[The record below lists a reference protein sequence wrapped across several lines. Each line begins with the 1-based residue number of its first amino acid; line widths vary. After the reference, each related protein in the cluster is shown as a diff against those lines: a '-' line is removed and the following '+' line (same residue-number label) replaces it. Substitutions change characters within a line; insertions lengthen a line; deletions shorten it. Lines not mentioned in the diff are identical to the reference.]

1 MLKKNLSY
9 GLIILLF
16 VVFVFFFIP
25 NDKQYKVEKVLSPIE
40 FIVNGKSF
48 ILNNLSCLD
57 SNYTEN
63 NKNIAK
69 QLSISEDEAFILGNL
84 GKDWAENAILNRK
97 VSITTNDIIYYK
109 VSYKTKFMFSG
120 FCFKDSKPY
129 SKYLFEQRLNSIRRG
144 KYVVLDTNT
153 EKVYNV
159 GDIETKKLKNFLVLR
174 KNYIP
179 KNKPIKSYSYKQN
192 KISQSPPLEFI
203 SGNIKVFVSD
213 ETTKIK
219 PDRNC
224 DTFMCKEI
232 LNNINNS
239 SQTIDMAVY
248 GYSKVPKI
256 ENAITSAVKRG
267 VKVRLVCDSDS
278 KGGNIYNDTFV
289 LKKLI
294 TNNSDDKKS
303 VEANSIMHN
312 KFYIFDGKIV
322 ITGSTNLSHTD
333 MSGFNT
339 NIMVS
344 LNSPKAAQ
352 IYRQEFEQMY
362 NGKYH
367 NDKAKTINNAI
378 SDKIKVYFSP
388 QDKGIQNAILPLI
401 NNAKNYIYIP
411 TFVLTEKRVTNSL
424 IQARNR
430 GVDIKIIMDA
440 LNASMRHTKHK
451 ELRQNGIL
459 VKTENYAGKMH
470 AKTMI
475 IDDRYVVIGSMNFSN
490 SGENKND
497 ENMLVIENPEIAK
510 YLKQFFNYQ
519 WNKIDNKWLKYNARA
534 EGKDSIGSCNDG
546 LDNNY
551 DGYTDAD
558 DSACKG

>member
-1 MLKKNLSY
+1 M
-9 GLIILLF
+9 
-16 VVFVFFFIP
+16 
-25 NDKQYKVEKVLSPIE
+25 
-40 FIVNGKSF
+40 
-48 ILNNLSCLD
+48 
-57 SNYTEN
+57 
-63 NKNIAK
+63 
-69 QLSISEDEAFILGNL
+69 
-84 GKDWAENAILNRK
+84 
-97 VSITTNDIIYYK
+97 
-109 VSYKTKFMFSG
+109 
-120 FCFKDSKPY
+120 
-129 SKYLFEQRLNSIRRG
+129 G
-144 KYVVLDTNT
+144 KYVVLDTDT

-159 GDIETKKLKNFLVLR
+159 GDIETKNLKNFLVLR

-179 KNKPIKSYSYKQN
+179 KGKTEKLYSFEQNQIIPPPPFEFKSG
-192 KISQSPPLEFI
+192 EM
-203 SGNIKVFVSD
+203 KVFVSD

-224 DTFMCKEI
+224 ETSMCREI

-248 GYSKVPKI
+248 GYSRVSKI
-256 ENAITSAVKRG
+256 ENAISSAIKRG
-267 VKVRLVCDSDS
+267 VKIRLVYDSDA
-278 KGGNIYNDTFV
+278 KGGNIYDDTPV
-289 LKKLI
+289 LKGLI
-294 TNNSDDKKS
+294 LNNSNDKTS
-303 VEANSIMHN
+303 LEANNIMHN
-312 KFYIFDGKIV
+312 KFYIFDNKIV

-352 IYRQEFEQMY
+352 IYKQEFEQMY

-367 NDKAKTINNAI
+367 NEKAKTIDNNI

-401 NNAKNYIYIP
+401 DNAKNYIYIP

-424 IQARNR
+424 IQAKNRN
-430 GVDIKIIMDA
+430 VDIKIIMDA

-490 SGENKND
+490 SGENRND
-497 ENMLVIENPEIAK
+497 ENMLVIENPEVAK
-510 YLKQFFNYQ
+510 YLKQFFDYQ

-534 EGKDSIGSCNDG
+534 EGNDSIGSCNDG

-551 DGYTDAD
+551 DGFTDRD
-558 DSACKG
+558 DPACKG